1 MALLKK
7 LKASTLME
15 TLVATVLIVVVFMMA
30 SMTLNALFAT
40 TVQSNDDLARQE
52 LLFLQYRYG
61 HGKLSLPY
69 YDELDAWDIKVE
81 ERVWQG
87 TEQVIFSAVN
97 TSNDREL
104 TFYAGHE

>member
-1 MALLKK
+1 MDLLRKI
-7 LKASTLME
+7 KASTLME

-40 TVQSNDDLARQE
+40 TVKSNDSQVRQE

-69 YDELDAWDIKVE
+69 YTKLDDWDIMV
-81 ERVWQG
+81 
-87 TEQVIFSAVN
+87 EQVSWKDKQYLIFMAKNES
-97 TSNDREL
+97 TGREL
-104 TFYAGHE
+104 TIKGL

>member
-7 LKASTLME
+7 IKASTLME

-40 TVQSNDDLARQE
+40 SIQNNDGPARQE

-61 HGKLSLPY
+61 YGKLSLPY
-69 YDELDAWDIKVE
+69 YDKLDAWDIKVE

-104 TFYAGHE
+104 KFSVNHE

>member
-1 MALLKK
+1 
-7 LKASTLME
+7 ME

-40 TVQSNDDLARQE
+40 TVKNNDEGVRQE
-52 LLFLQYRYG
+52 LFFLQYQYG
-61 HGKLSLPY
+61 HGKLSVPY
-69 YDELDAWDIKVE
+69 YDEWDEWDIKVE

-87 TEQVIFSAVN
+87 TDQVIFSAVN

-104 TFYAGHE
+104 TYYVRHE